1 MTSECVSHCPLLQM
15 ENCPSGKFYCRYTG
29 FFFPPST
36 DYVDGSEVQNLIYR
50 LPSHE
55 LLLPD
60 MMEIM
65 MHLPENTNLN
75 LNPVTRWVI
84 GLHPLREEVSLHLPS
99 VGISDDN
106 VREWEC
112 TDVGAPKGWTIVGY
126 YGYYLTLIPPPTVGN
141 NPNK

>member
-1 MTSECVSHCPLLQM
+1 MFPIVPFFKWRIALL
-15 ENCPSGKFYCRYTG
+15 ENFIADTRVFS
-29 FFFPPST
+29 PPST

-75 LNPVTRWVI
+75 LNPVTR
-84 GLHPLREEVSLHLPS
+84 
-99 VGISDDN
+99 
-106 VREWEC
+106 
-112 TDVGAPKGWTIVGY
+112 
-126 YGYYLTLIPPPTVGN
+126 
-141 NPNK
+141 